1 MSDLPPHALRKLLDA
16 AAPLGEDASAT
27 LGRYRLVREVGRG
40 GMGVVYEAWDPELR
54 RRVALK
60 TLPAGEAGGLRA
72 RLAREALAAARLNH
86 PNIAAVYEATPEFIV
101 MQFVDGPPLS
111 QLPRGDL
118 RRAVTLVRD
127 AARAVHHAH
136 EQGII
141 HRDLKPQNVLVEG
154 DRAVVT
160 DFGLAK
166 ELSAESSLSLPG
178 GVVGSPA
185 WMPPEQALG
194 RAGEVDARSDV
205 YGLGATLYDV
215 LAGRPPF
222 VEREVLGLL
231 RRIVEERPP
240 RLRAFR
246 PDVPRDLETVVLKCL
261 EKDRARRYQTAREL
275 AGDLDRW
282 LEGRPV
288 VARPASV
295 GYRLLKFA
303 QRRRAVV
310 AVAAAGLALMM
321 IAGVVA
327 WNERVHRRASSDAL
341 RLSERIDGAVRD
353 AEQHFRLG
361 MVEAAHRRL
370 DDAVAS
376 CRAFLAGNRVAH
388 AQFLLGRLLRLR
400 DRDEEAAQAL
410 EAALELDPT
419 IEEARIERGML
430 RARRLALQ
438 AGELA
443 PPVAAD
449 DAARLPPG
457 LRALREQAL
466 EDLRA
471 IESPGLVLDRV
482 SLGLARAERHR
493 LSGRPVEA
501 RRELEEVIRFDRTNR
516 AARVVLSQLALASGD
531 GDLAW
536 HLAMSAVDLHRG
548 FGPAYLA
555 QSAAHGAL
563 AREGATDPVD
573 QVAARHEM
581 TAADRKIAGGDRSA
595 AAFLERASARL
606 RIDDVEG
613 ALADFGEALKVDP
626 TDAPAYGNRALLEAR
641 RAAALAAEGS
651 AGEALEAW
659 DRAIAD
665 ATSALTVDPDLA
677 GAWNNRGVSRCE
689 KARLLEE
696 ARRPAEAEREW
707 AAALGDFEA
716 AVTRAPRFALARL
729 NRAMERRRRGEGAAA
744 AGRLREAEAEAA
756 AARGDVDE
764 ALRLRP
770 DDAGAWLERA
780 LLSDL
785 DANVRASLGDH
796 ALAAR
801 FEAEAGHAFDR
812 AVALAQDEAR
822 PRGLRAL
829 HRLRR
834 GDTAGGRADLEAALR
849 LAPDAR
855 LRRRLEAERAAGR
868 R

>member
-16 AAPLGEDASAT
+16 AAPLGEDAGAT
-27 LGRYRLVREVGRG
+27 LGRWRLVREVGRG

-60 TLPAGEAGGLRA
+60 TFPAGEAGELRA

-86 PNIAAVYEATPEFIV
+86 PNIAAVYEATPDYIV

-118 RRAVTLVRD
+118 RRVVTLVRD

-166 ELSAESSLSLPG
+166 ELSAESSLSQPG

-194 RAGEVDARSDV
+194 RADEVDARSDV
-205 YGLGATLYDV
+205 YGLGATLYDL

-246 PDVPRDLETVVLKCL
+246 PEVPRDLETVVLKCL
-261 EKDRARRYQTAREL
+261 EKERARRFQTAREL
-275 AGDLDRW
+275 AEDLDRW

-288 VARPASV
+288 VARPASL
-295 GYRLLKFA
+295 GYRMLKLA
-303 QRRRAVV
+303 QRRRAEVG
-310 AVAAAGLALMM
+310 VAAASLVLMGVAGL
-321 IAGVVA
+321 VA
-327 WNERVHRRASSDAL
+327 WNERAERRASAEAL
-341 RLSERIDGAVRD
+341 RLSERIDSAVRD
-353 AEQHFRLG
+353 AEQHLRVG
-361 MVEAAHRRL
+361 QNAEAWRRL
-370 DDAVAS
+370 DEAIGS
-376 CRAFLAGNRVAH
+376 CREFLAGNRVAH

-400 DRDEEAAQAL
+400 ERDDEAARAL
-410 EAALELDPT
+410 EAALELDPGFR
-419 IEEARIERGML
+419 EARIERGL
-430 RARRLALQ
+430 LQARRLAREARALT
-438 AGELA
+438 

-457 LRALREQAL
+457 LRALRERAL
-466 EDLRA
+466 EDLGE
-471 IESPGLVLDRV
+471 IGSGGLVLDRV
-482 SLGLARAERHR
+482 SLGLARAELHR
-493 LSGRPVEA
+493 LSGRPAEA
-501 RRELEEVIRFDRTNR
+501 RRELDEVLRFDPANS
-516 AARVVLSQLALASGD
+516 AARIVLSQLALASGD

-555 QSAAHGAL
+555 RSAAHGAL
-563 AREGATDPVD
+563 VRGGAADPVD
-573 QVAARHEM
+573 RVAARHEM
-581 TAADRKIAGGDRSA
+581 TAADRRIEAGDRSA
-595 AAFLERASARL
+595 GAFLERASARL

-626 TDAPAYGNRALLEAR
+626 TDAPAYGNRGLLEAR
-641 RAAALAAEGS
+641 RAAGLAAEGRVP
-651 AGEALEAW
+651 EALEAW

-677 GAWNNRGVSRCE
+677 GAWNNRGVGRCE

-696 ARRPAEAEREW
+696 AERPAEAERERG
-707 AAALGDFEA
+707 AALRDFEA

-729 NRAMERRRRGEGAAA
+729 NRAMERRRRGGAAA
-744 AGRLREAEAEAA
+744 ASGRLAEAEAEAA

-770 DDAGAWLERA
+770 DDAAGWLERA

-785 DANVRASLGDH
+785 DASVRLGLRDP
-796 ALAAR
+796 AR
-801 FEAEAGHAFDR
+801 EAHSEAEARQAFDR
-812 AVALAQDEAR
+812 AVELAQDDAR

-834 GDTAGGRADLEAALR
+834 GDAAGGREDLEAALR

-855 LRRRLEAERAAGR
+855 LRRRLEAERAGR
-868 R
+868 